1 MSYITSLYVCH
12 EIIVDSNNN
21 FISEHETNLTHAE
34 LISKTFCE
42 QFDRAA
48 EDYLLNI
55 MNNELGNRIALLKA
69 MPSKARNETIISIRI
84 TAKPGVRFTS
94 KLRNAVYDF
103 MSSQFSDGWGEGFF
117 GPANIITANDGTRF
131 YID

>member
-12 EIIVDSNNN
+12 EIIVDDNNN
-21 FISEHETNLTHAE
+21 FISEHKTNLPHAE

-42 QFDRAA
+42 QFDKAA
-48 EDYLLNI
+48 KDYLLNV

-69 MPSKARNETIISIRI
+69 MPSKACNETIISIRI

-103 MSSQFSDGWGEGFF
+103 ISLQFSDGWGEGFF
-117 GPANIITANDGTRF
+117 GPVNIITADDGTRF